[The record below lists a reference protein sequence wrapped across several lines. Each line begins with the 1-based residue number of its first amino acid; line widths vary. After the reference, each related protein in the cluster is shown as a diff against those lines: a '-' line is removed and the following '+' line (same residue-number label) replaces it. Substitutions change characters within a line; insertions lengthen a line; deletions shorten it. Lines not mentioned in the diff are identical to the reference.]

1 MRHSFFRIG
10 IFFALLITMGA
21 TSVSASNAHHCLI
34 GDPITTWK
42 TTDNWSKSYEEF
54 ALTSPA
60 NTNWDEFCIYMWV
73 EKNQTFAF
81 NNHFF
86 NPGEA
91 KQVGPSS
98 DQATLCNDGGTGKGV
113 ATDGTT
119 NKWKYIGATGL
130 VKICAAQSSG
140 ANNQG
145 EWKPYVWVEDSKEI
159 EILKGNKIMFY
170 FGSNT
175 AKELKPDWLYL
186 STTSTAPH
194 TASERYHRL
203 NEQKCSSYISV
214 AYVDAGVRYYISDYD
229 PWGGVQMRENAI
241 AGSLYSIYK
250 DNNVDKRRVGHF
262 VG

>member
-10 IFFALLITMGA
+10 IIFALLISMGA
-21 TSVSASNAHHCLI
+21 TSVSASNVRPHHCLI

-42 TTDNWSKSYEEF
+42 TTDNWSTSYEEF

-60 NTNWDEFCIYMWV
+60 YTKSDEFCIYMWV
-73 EKNQTFAF
+73 ENNQTFAF

-119 NKWKYIGATGL
+119 NKWKYTGATGL

-140 ANNQG
+140 GNNQG
-145 EWKPYVWVEDSKEI
+145 EWKPYVWVEEAKEI
-159 EILKGNKIMFY
+159 EILQ
-170 FGSNT
+170 
-175 AKELKPDWLYL
+175 
-186 STTSTAPH
+186 
-194 TASERYHRL
+194 ER
-203 NEQKCSSYISV
+203 KSCSISV
-214 AYVDAGVRYYISDYD
+214 RPPTKGRMTGCI
-229 PWGGVQMRENAI
+229 
-241 AGSLYSIYK
+241 
-250 DNNVDKRRVGHF
+250 
-262 VG
+262 